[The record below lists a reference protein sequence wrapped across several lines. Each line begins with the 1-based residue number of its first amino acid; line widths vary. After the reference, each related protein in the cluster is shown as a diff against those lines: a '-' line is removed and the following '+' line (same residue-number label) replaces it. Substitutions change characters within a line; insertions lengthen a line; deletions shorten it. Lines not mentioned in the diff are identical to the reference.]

1 VPSSSEQVKS
11 ITDLHNQEKA
21 FALLLLASNA
31 AAAWS
36 VTVAGPAGHGSFPQ
50 VAAHRAGISMEAVL
64 DAYGD
69 DRPSASALSRGKT
82 AQHPDVLDL
91 GNVAKIL
98 KVDIPN
104 ILRKEPTWGVFAPD
118 FQVIDHTGARLEGL
132 RLNKVL
138 LQLLRRA
145 RDKFVV
151 QDDIRVNPMVRASDS
166 NAAFAARW
174 KVRLGGVELEE
185 DPVDIEAETFFHL
198 NERNQL
204 DYMRIDKCKSSGYE
218 FRFWPEVKLSDG
230 LLSNLQAIKQWA
242 RDINE
247 LKTIREPMVPMEI
260 LSLSPHILN
269 EDDAAEDAKLLSV
282 ANVEQ
287 VKEWVGKYGP
297 WLMLFAL
304 ATFNVLHG
312 APDISHG
319 SSIPSE
325 GGPDGG
331 FWFKD
336 GMIYFNG
343 EWF

>member
-1 VPSSSEQVKS
+1 
-11 ITDLHNQEKA
+11 
-21 FALLLLASNA
+21 
-31 AAAWS
+31 
-36 VTVAGPAGHGSFPQ
+36 
-50 VAAHRAGISMEAVL
+50 
-64 DAYGD
+64 
-69 DRPSASALSRGKT
+69 
-82 AQHPDVLDL
+82 
-91 GNVAKIL
+91 
-98 KVDIPN
+98 
-104 ILRKEPTWGVFAPD
+104 
-118 FQVIDHTGARLEGL
+118 
-132 RLNKVL
+132 
-138 LQLLRRA
+138 
-145 RDKFVV
+145 
-151 QDDIRVNPMVRASDS
+151 
-166 NAAFAARW
+166 
-174 KVRLGGVELEE
+174 
-185 DPVDIEAETFFHL
+185 
-198 NERNQL
+198 
-204 DYMRIDKCKSSGYE
+204 
-218 FRFWPEVKLSDG
+218 
-230 LLSNLQAIKQWA
+230 
-242 RDINE
+242 
-247 LKTIREPMVPMEI
+247 MVPMEI